1 MPTTTPHKP
10 VGWGLRRW
18 HESLG
23 WAPAGVH
30 HRRVPRWT
38 VAVALV
44 AALVVG
50 CGGSRDTTPGGTT
63 AKTHRPNYAMVGS
76 GKLVA
81 IGGGGRLCLD
91 CVGSGTPTLVLEAGL
106 GRGSDTWRDVQP
118 QLAHVTRT
126 CAYDRA
132 GLGNSAAMPGV
143 HDAADE
149 IKDLQRLLDR
159 AGIAPPYVLVGHSYG
174 GLLVRL
180 FARAH
185 PDQTAGVV
193 LVDAMGR
200 DQTRRQLA
208 LWPTAQAPARR
219 RQWAEPVI
227 DGLDLRSSEAL
238 ARGIRTLGATPL
250 AVITAGQ
257 RDAAWTNL
265 PPGLVHAQE
274 RLRGRMQD
282 ELAALS
288 PNHVHVVAL
297 RSGHFVQRLD
307 GQPEVVIRAVRAVV
321 HAARGH
327 TELPSCARLFS
338 GFRVRC
344 RD

>member
-18 HESLG
+18 HESLA

-81 IGGGGRLCLD
+81 IGGGRRLYLD
-91 CVGSGTPTLVLEAGL
+91 C
-106 GRGSDTWRDVQP
+106 
-118 QLAHVTRT
+118 
-126 CAYDRA
+126 
-132 GLGNSAAMPGV
+132 
-143 HDAADE
+143 
-149 IKDLQRLLDR
+149 

-185 PDQTAGVV
+185 PDQTAGVG
-193 LVDAMGR
+193 LVDEMGR

-208 LWPTAQAPARR
+208 LW
-219 RQWAEPVI
+219 
-227 DGLDLRSSEAL
+227 
-238 ARGIRTLGATPL
+238 
-250 AVITAGQ
+250 
-257 RDAAWTNL
+257 
-265 PPGLVHAQE
+265 
-274 RLRGRMQD
+274 
-282 ELAALS
+282 
-288 PNHVHVVAL
+288 
-297 RSGHFVQRLD
+297 
-307 GQPEVVIRAVRAVV
+307 
-321 HAARGH
+321 
-327 TELPSCARLFS
+327 
-338 GFRVRC
+338 
-344 RD
+344 